1 MSAVSRAV
9 AAGLMTTSLVI
20 ALAGCGGSTNAADPA
35 ASSEATTGTS
45 SAGGGAKDDAI
56 AAMLPASITDSGTI
70 KIAASAYAPA
80 VIAPT
85 GAATVPTGWDAD
97 LATAAA
103 ELMGVKIEWT
113 VIPFDGLITGLQA
126 NRTDAAVGDIGI
138 NADRLQ
144 KVSFVKNHYAYD
156 VLVSKASADE
166 PETFSKETDICGRNV
181 GVLLGSQEANYLNTA
196 AEACKSA
203 GQPELKISTFQDQ
216 ATVNLALAQGRI
228 ELNLTDD
235 GAAATMLEQSP
246 NTFKTSLADFVPI
259 LPTGWAVANNDD
271 TAKTTAALAAALDK
285 LIEDGQ
291 YGEIMAKYKVSEDG
305 QVKKAEVYSTTVPG
319 ARTDVEKTRE

>member
-20 ALAGCGGSTNAADPA
+20 ALAGCGGAANSADPG
-35 ASSEATTGTS
+35 SSADTGTS
-45 SAGGGAKDDAI
+45 AAAGGAKDDAI
-56 AAMLPASITDSGTI
+56 AAMLPASITEAGTI

-85 GAATVPTGWDAD
+85 GSATAPTGWDAD

-103 ELMGVKIEWT
+103 ELMGVQIEWT

-126 NRTDAAVGDIGI
+126 NRTSAAVGDIGI
-138 NADRLQ
+138 NTDRLQ
-144 KVSFVKNHYAYD
+144 SVSFVKNHYAYD
-156 VLVSKASADE
+156 VLVSKADADE
-166 PETFSKETDICGRNV
+166 PENFTEQTDICGRNV

-203 GQPELKISTFQDQ
+203 GQPDLQISTFQDQ

-246 NTFKTSLADFVPI
+246 DTFKTSLADFVPI

-271 TAKTTAALAAALDK
+271 TAATTAALAAALDK

-291 YGEIMAKYKVSEDG
+291 YAEIMSKYKVSEDG
-305 QVKKAEVYSTTVPG
+305 QVTKAEVYSTVVEG